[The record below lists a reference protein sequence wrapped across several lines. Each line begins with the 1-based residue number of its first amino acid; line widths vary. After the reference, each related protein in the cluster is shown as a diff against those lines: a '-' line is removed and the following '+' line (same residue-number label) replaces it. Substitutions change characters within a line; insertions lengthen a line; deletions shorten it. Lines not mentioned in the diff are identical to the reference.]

1 LVTAEERKVRNI
13 IGGSLSQIIVFMWRD
28 NGVVPLG
35 LKQARLTAIGII
47 IVAVIIFLAMSMRW
61 KKYQRQS

>member
-35 LKQARLTAIGII
+35 LKQAWLTAIGII

>member
-1 LVTAEERKVRNI
+1 LVTAEGRKARNI

-35 LKQARLTAIGII
+35 LKQAWLTAIGII